1 MKQSFADVFDEKYG
15 RSKNFEKRKVSKI
28 TRNSREIYDDVQK
41 RKKKNWKKNWKV
53 REGRKK
59 EGNREKGREEIG

>member
-41 RKKKNWKKNWKV
+41 KKKKKLEKKLEGEGGEE
-53 REGRKK
+53 EGRK
-59 EGNREKGREEIG
+59 